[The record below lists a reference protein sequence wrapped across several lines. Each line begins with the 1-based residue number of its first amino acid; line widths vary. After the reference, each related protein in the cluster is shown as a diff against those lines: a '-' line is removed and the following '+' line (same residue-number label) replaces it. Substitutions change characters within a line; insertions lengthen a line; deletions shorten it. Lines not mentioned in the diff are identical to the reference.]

1 MKKLLVIVLAISICL
16 GVFTGCAGNENTA
29 GVSST
34 QAATTAAVAETT
46 ADSTG
51 ESGTSNDSTVQ
62 KAKEVPVLPDGPV
75 KLTMMG
81 GAQLTSVCEIVLKD
95 YLAKHPNVTIKF
107 EKYSYAEYPT
117 KMRLQLSTGVP
128 TPDVLLVHDNF
139 ISQFVS
145 SGWLMDL
152 TDMIPEDQVLPV
164 LSSASQ
170 NGRYYGVPNQVTI
183 PYVFMYRKDIYDKL
197 GLTEPKTYDE
207 YFNQAL
213 ELKKNGYYAGAVL
226 PSSPSEPFR
235 WYMNM
240 LGGNVYD
247 KDGKCVM
254 EKGVEAINL
263 LQKGLDAGIFHPSSQ
278 GNTDQYW
285 AAFNKGLIAAFPA
298 VASQAAYYETKVD
311 PAGKGGYGSLK
322 VAPAMKFSADGP
334 NTFIN
339 NTEYYAI
346 NKNTK
351 NEQAA
356 KHLIA
361 YLGLSEEACLKFSN
375 VNENGI
381 MAKYSTGY
389 LPGIQAIVDN
399 GTAGWKAFGGQE
411 VVTDLCK
418 ILLEDKPGIIQKDKR
433 DTEADSIITQVLG
446 ETFTKKKYTPEQA
459 IEEIIKEINKI

>member
-1 MKKLLVIVLAISICL
+1 MKKLLAIALAAGICL
-16 GVFTGCAGNENTA
+16 TAFTGCSGGKNTPDP
-29 GVSST
+29 SQT
-34 QAATTAAVAETT
+34 QAATTAAAT
-46 ADSTG
+46 ASAG
-51 ESGTSNDSTVQ
+51 ESSASGETAPQTTV
-62 KAKEVPVLPDGPV
+62 EVPALPDGPV

-95 YLAKHPNVTIKF
+95 YFAKHPNVTVTF
-107 EKYSYAEYPT
+107 EKYAFAEYPT

-128 TPDVLLVHDNF
+128 TPDVLLVHDQF

-152 TDMIPEDQVLPV
+152 TGMIPQDQVLPV

-170 NGRYYGVPNQVTI
+170 NGRYYGIPNQVTI
-183 PYVFMYRKDIYDKL
+183 PYVFMYRKDVYDKL

-213 ELKKNGYYAGAVL
+213 VLKQNGYYAGAML
-226 PSSPSEPFR
+226 PSSPSEQFN

-240 LGGNVYD
+240 LGGYMYD
-247 KDGKCVM
+247 KDGNCVM
-254 EKGVEAINL
+254 EKGVDAIKL
-263 LQKGLDAGIFHPSSQ
+263 LQKGLDAGIFHPSAQ
-278 GNTDQYW
+278 GGSDQYW
-285 AAFNKGLIAAFPA
+285 AAFNNGLIAAFPA

-311 PAGKGGYGSLK
+311 PAGKGGFGSLK
-322 VAPAMKFSADGP
+322 VAPAMKFSPDGP
-334 NTFIN
+334 NTYIN

-375 VNENGI
+375 VDENGI
-381 MAKYSTGY
+381 MAKYATGY
-389 LPGIQAIVDN
+389 LPGIKAIVDN

-418 ILLEDKPGIIQKDKR
+418 ILLENKPGIVKRDKR
-433 DTEADSIITQVLG
+433 DTEATAIITQILG
-446 ETFTKKKYTPEQA
+446 ETFTKKNRTPEQA
-459 IEEIIKEINKI
+459 IEEIIQKINKI